1 MSKRIPSVRR
11 LKKMFP
17 DAAPDQI
24 ERVREVLEVW
34 RDSSVDARTTMRK
47 ASNIL
52 RLGEL
57 GLLVDATGG
66 EEVGIFLARDADEEN
81 MPTIVY
87 RHDTGT
93 MSVQS
98 VPDRLSANGEK
109 YYDLPSVVSY
119 YENWTHDDLEAGDTG
134 DRGEHDDVAFALDE
148 YDIEE
153 GLTLVDLVVKYLS
166 DSGVSEASSS
176 QFHKGVWYDT
186 EPTQDFRT
194 GEWRRESYHLK
205 GFSEED
211 EAEVYRQLTG
221 KRLTSNASSTET
233 PDDMLRVIIERA
245 GDDDDSAARRAMSKL
260 RRFIKQGGELPK
272 KSLRDEFEYVF
283 GMAWEDFF

>member
-57 GLLVDATGG
+57 GLLFDATGD
-66 EEVGIFLARDADEEN
+66 EEVGIFLVRDADEEN
-81 MPTIVY
+81 MPTLVY

-98 VPDRLSANGEK
+98 VPDRLSPNAGV
-109 YYDLPSVVSY
+109 PHVVSY
-119 YENWTHDDLEAGDTG
+119 YENWTPEDLEAGDTG
-134 DRGEHDDVAFALDE
+134 DRGENDDVEFELDE

-153 GLTLVDLVVKYLS
+153 GLELADLVVKYLS
-166 DSGVSEASSS
+166 ERGVSEASSS

-211 EAEVYRQLTG
+211 EAEVYRQLT
-221 KRLTSNASSTET
+221 KR
-233 PDDMLRVIIERA
+233 R
-245 GDDDDSAARRAMSKL
+245 
-260 RRFIKQGGELPK
+260 
-272 KSLRDEFEYVF
+272 
-283 GMAWEDFF
+283 